1 MDTRIKIIADNKI
14 PFLQNI
20 LEPYAEVEYL
30 PGADTGASQ
39 VKTADALI
47 TRTRTKCTE
56 NILQESKVKIIT
68 TATIGFDHIDTQYC
82 AQNKIEWT
90 NAPGCNSGSVK
101 QYIASVLAILA
112 TKKQMPLAN
121 KTLGIIGVGN
131 VGSKVKTVAEA
142 LGMRVLLNDPPRA
155 EKEGKQDFTDL
166 DILLSQSDII
176 TFHVPLQRS
185 GKYKTFHLGNDE
197 LFAKCK
203 KEVII
208 INSSRGEVINNAD
221 LLDALKDN
229 RINEAILDV
238 WENEPDI
245 DPELLKNVLI
255 ATPHIA
261 GYSVDGK
268 ANGTAMSVQAISRFF
283 NLPLKQWYPEN
294 LPVPENPLIEVDASN
309 KSLQEILA
317 GCILHTYNIMEDD
330 GRLRENPSSFE
341 QQRGSYPIRREFGAY
356 QIKLNNGSDFI
367 KKSLNKIGFNDVQ
380 VIYKDL

>member
-1 MDTRIKIIADNKI
+1 MKTIKIIADNKI

-20 LEPYAEVEYL
+20 LEPYAEVQYL
-30 PGADTGASQ
+30 PGADTGAEQ
-39 VKTADALI
+39 VKNADALI

-56 NILQESKVKIIT
+56 NLLQDSRVKIIA

-82 AQNKIEWT
+82 TQNKIEWT
-90 NAPGCNSGSVK
+90 NAPGCNSGSVQ
-101 QYIASVLAILA
+101 QYIASALAILA
-112 TKKQMPLAN
+112 NKKQLTLAT

-131 VGSKVKTVAEA
+131 VGSKVKTIAEA

-155 EKEGKQDFTDL
+155 EREGNHDFVDMDT
-166 DILLSQSDII
+166 ILSESDII
-176 TFHVPLQRS
+176 TFHVPLQRN
-185 GKYKTFHLGNDE
+185 GKYKTFHLGNHE

-203 KEVII
+203 KQVTI

-221 LLDALKDN
+221 LLDALNHNQID
-229 RINEAILDV
+229 EAILDV

-245 DPELLKNVLI
+245 HPELLNNTLI

-283 NLPLKQWYPEN
+283 NFPLKQWYPDN
-294 LPVPENPLIEVDASN
+294 LPEPANPVIELDAAN
-309 KSLQEILA
+309 QSLQEILID
-317 GCILHTYNIMEDD
+317 CILHTYNIMEDD
-330 GRLRENPSSFE
+330 ARLRNNPESFE
-341 QQRGSYPIRREFGAY
+341 QQRGSYPVRREFGAY
-356 QIKLNNGSDFI
+356 KIRLKNASDFI
-367 KKSLNKIGFNDVQ
+367 KKNLNKIGFNDVE